1 MSSCPE
7 RCAVE
12 LGAHHQRQ
20 CQNTDIEL
28 YVHGGDGR
36 KYPVCVHCWKKYA
49 DRPAREFHTRLN
61 RRRAVVAP
69 GSPYSHGPGIE

>member
-12 LGAHHQRQ
+12 RGVYRRQ

-28 YVHGGDGR
+28 YVHGGDDR
-36 KYPVCVHCWKKYA
+36 KYPVCVRCWKTYA
-49 DRPAREFHTRLN
+49 DKSAPEFRTRLN
-61 RRRAVVAP
+61 RKRAVA
-69 GSPYSHGPGIE
+69 SGPG

>member
-12 LGAHHQRQ
+12 LGAHHQRL

-28 YVHGGDGR
+28 YVHGGDDR
-36 KYPVCVHCWKKYA
+36 KYPICVRCWKRYA
-49 DRPAREFHTRLN
+49 DRPAREFRTRLN
-61 RRRAVVAP
+61 RRRAVA
-69 GSPYSHGPGIE
+69 SGPG